1 MLQNA
6 YIRIIAVVRCSDK
19 EQVTEQNC
27 ESDVSGI
34 YQLNNF
40 LINWWGNTLM
50 FVCSMELM
58 NHGTQNKTWPVSET
72 QIAGNYLEPKFSESQ
87 KHESINSPLFSSAYT
102 LLIVR

>member
-6 YIRIIAVVRCSDK
+6 YIRIIAVVRDK
-19 EQVTEQNC
+19 EQVKKQNC

-50 FVCSMELM
+50 FVRSMELM

-72 QIAGNYLEPKFSESQ
+72 
-87 KHESINSPLFSSAYT
+87 
-102 LLIVR
+102 

>member
-6 YIRIIAVVRCSDK
+6 YIRIIAVVRDK
-19 EQVTEQNC
+19 EQVKKQNC

-40 LINWWGNTLM
+40 LINWWGNALM
-50 FVCSMELM
+50 FVRSMELM

-72 QIAGNYLEPKFSESQ
+72 
-87 KHESINSPLFSSAYT
+87 
-102 LLIVR
+102 

>member
-6 YIRIIAVVRCSDK
+6 YIRIIAVVRDK
-19 EQVTEQNC
+19 EQVKKQNC

-50 FVCSMELM
+50 FVRSMELM
-58 NHGTQNKTWPVSET
+58 NHGTQSKTWPVSET
-72 QIAGNYLEPKFSESQ
+72 
-87 KHESINSPLFSSAYT
+87 
-102 LLIVR
+102 